1 MMNKL
6 GRLLGLALLAV
17 VAATANAQD
26 YPTKAIKIVV
36 PYAPGGA
43 TDVIARA
50 LAQKLGEAWHQSVI
64 VENKPGAGGA
74 IGADYVARAP
84 ADGATILMAINGTLY
99 AKLNSGTPTKLDPV
113 TLVAVAPNVIAANT
127 SLPANDVKQLI
138 ALAKAKPGEITYG
151 SAGNGSAS
159 HLAGALFANLAGVDM
174 THVPYKGVTPAVND
188 LLGGQIKLSFAVYS
202 VVDPLVKSGRLKA
215 LAVTSAKRS
224 PQAPDLPTVAEGG
237 LKGYDVV
244 SWFGLLV
251 PAGTPRSTIDKIQAE
266 VSRIVN
272 LPDVKATFTKQGIEF
287 VGSKPEAFADFMK
300 EDWRVWDRL
309 IKATGITLE

>member
-1 MMNKL
+1 V
-6 GRLLGLALLAV
+6 G
-17 VAATANAQD
+17 AAQAQD
-26 YPTKAIKIVV
+26 YPSKPVKIVV

-50 LAQKLGEAWHQSVI
+50 LAQKMGEAWHQSVI

-74 IGADYVARAP
+74 IGADYVARSA
-84 ADGATILMAINGTLY
+84 ADGQTILMAINGTLY
-99 AKLNSGTPTKLDPV
+99 AKLNAGAPTHLDPV
-113 TLVAVAPNVIAANT
+113 TLVAVAPNVVAANAT
-127 SLPANDVKQLI
+127 LPANDIKQLI

-202 VVDPLVKSGRLKA
+202 VVDPLIKSGRLKA
-215 LAVTSAKRS
+215 LAVTSGKRS
-224 PQAPDLPTVAEGG
+224 SQAPDLPTVAESG

-251 PAGTPRSTIDKIQAE
+251 PAGTPRSTVDRIQTE
-266 VSRIVN
+266 VARIVN
-272 LPDVKATFTKQGIEF
+272 LPEVKATFTKQGIEF

-300 EDWRVWDRL
+300 EDWRVWERL

>member
-1 MMNKL
+1 
-6 GRLLGLALLAV
+6 
-17 VAATANAQD
+17 
-26 YPTKAIKIVV
+26 
-36 PYAPGGA
+36 
-43 TDVIARA
+43 
-50 LAQKLGEAWHQSVI
+50 
-64 VENKPGAGGA
+64 
-74 IGADYVARAP
+74 
-84 ADGATILMAINGTLY
+84 
-99 AKLNSGTPTKLDPV
+99 
-113 TLVAVAPNVIAANT
+113 VIAANT